1 MKTKIRAIITKLRGI
16 EDDLIDLLGDT
27 GDTNQPQVKQTA
39 VVPQSFAKDP
49 FHEMSE
55 ALEKASKAVGQTVRI
70 PRATVRNE
78 AGDIIKTIESI
89 TGRPIKFSKDGII
102 QETEI
107 PILDEERIDTGF
119 NLDLEDAKAIPHIPQ
134 VEDLAAAIGTKDHPA
149 WFKKQK
155 ADLEARITPHNW
167 LTEPIL
173 TDSIKQLST
182 EELEAQI
189 AKVIHLKEIAAQHG
203 FVRST
208 QKGKP
213 KSNNSKDVGGPVKP
227 PKPVARM
234 APKTSDLKGG

>member
-16 EDDLIDLLGDT
+16 EDDLIDLLSEPEAT
-27 GDTNQPQVKQTA
+27 TLSPRQIEPERKIESHSETA
-39 VVPQSFAKDP
+39 TALLNVIGKDS
-49 FHEMSE
+49 FHELSE
-55 ALEKASKAVGQTVRI
+55 ALAKANGIDIRDVGKHIHYGVE
-70 PRATVRNE
+70 P
-78 AGDIIKTIESI
+78 KL
-89 TGRPIKFSKDGII
+89 IKFSHAGRID
-102 QETEI
+102 ELEI

-119 NLDLEDAKAIPHIPQ
+119 NLDFDEIKAIPHIPQ
-134 VEDLAAAIGTKDHPA
+134 VEDLAAAIGTKDHPD

-173 TDSIKQLST
+173 TDGIKQLST

-213 KSNNSKDVGGPVKP
+213 KYNNSKDVGGPVKP